1 MEPQHGLQRPI
12 IMMRRTLALLA
23 AGTLVLAACGDDSD
37 SDGGATLPPADTPA
51 TVENLSG
58 QTFIATEITG
68 YSLVEGSELTMSFDG
83 DQLSAN
89 AGCNTIA
96 GGYTLDGGEFA
107 GGPFAMTDMACEP
120 ALMDQDQWLV
130 DLLSTGP
137 GMTLVGPT
145 LTIEGLD
152 GAVVTMTA
160 ESG

>member
-1 MEPQHGLQRPI
+1 MT
-12 IMMRRTLALLA
+12 RRTLALLA
-23 AGTLVLAACGDDSD
+23 AGAFVLAACGDDSD
-37 SDGGATLPPADTPA
+37 ADSTLPPADTPA
-51 TVENLSG
+51 TVQDLSG
-58 QTFIATEITG
+58 QTFTATEISG

-89 AGCNTIA
+89 AGCNTLA

-107 GGPFAMTDMACEP
+107 GGPFAMTTMACDQ

-152 GAVVTMTA
+152 GTVVTMTA
-160 ESG
+160 ETG